1 MTFRQHIYKALEVDI
16 YGNFDQFSKR
26 EKENRMSAEDIE
38 FGKFKKDV
46 DSLLVSMCGLTSDD
60 LTDATWRDYFQSE
73 LSPVNAI
80 LCAADDAW
88 YDEPDLQEVIWDQ
101 VERGKA

>member
-1 MTFRQHIYKALEVDI
+1 MTFRQHIYKSWEVDI

-38 FGKFKKDV
+38 FGKFKTYV

-60 LTDATWRDYFQSE
+60 LTDANWRDYFQSE
-73 LSPVNAI
+73 LSPADAI

-88 YDEPDLQEVIWDQ
+88 YDEPDLQEVIWEQ
-101 VERGKA
+101 FERGKI